1 MPIPQPHHR
10 HKNSSSSRSKE
21 QLGDV
26 RWCAE
31 VPREPACVLY
41 AKGSGTPLDEAAKE
55 EMLRAAR
62 AGEVVSLEVEA
73 VTFIQRDTPNR
84 NFVRF
89 KPGMLATFAKS
100 FEGQPMLRDHASW
113 SMAARGGTILASK
126 LEHNDDGSKQIR
138 MRLELVKPWAVEAAL
153 DGTLD
158 RFSIGWSRTGIV
170 ECSFHCAAWSK
181 CDCWPGDTM
190 SDGTRMQLVF
200 TAADG
205 TEVSGVN
212 VPAVVGTRIEAIQQL
227 TAIDDGTLLADILAE
242 HATHREQETMK
253 PEIYAALVASLGL
266 SATATHE
273 EVAEAAQ
280 AQADKLKIAES
291 KGSDVAARLAA
302 VEKASTDRAA
312 AERITKIDDSI
323 AKLIAAGKLKPD
335 PAPASLESALRRSG
349 ARDFD
354 VFAATV
360 ADMLSVGASITPVG
374 KPALAITADPNG
386 GVIKDGAA
394 FLTANPEAAKWLSK
408 AGVTPEQFEKHGA
421 NAREIV
427 ESLQGR

>member
-1 MPIPQPHHR
+1 MPRDP
-10 HKNSSSSRSKE
+10 
-21 QLGDV
+21 G
-26 RWCAE
+26 CT
-31 VPREPACVLY
+31 LY
-41 AKGSGTPLDEAAKE
+41 AKGGGEPLDAKAKA
-55 EMLRAAR
+55 EMMRAAR

-113 SMAARGGTILASK
+113 SMAARGGTIIASK
-126 LEHNDDGSKQIR
+126 LEHNEDGSKQIR
-138 MRLELVKPWAVEAAL
+138 MRIELVKPWAVEAAL

-158 RFSIGWSRTGIV
+158 RFSIGWSRTGVV

-181 CDCWPGDTM
+181 CDCWPGDSM
-190 SDGTRMQLVF
+190 SDGSKMQLVF

-227 TAIDDGTLLADILAE
+227 TAIDDRTLLADILAE
-242 HATHREQETMK
+242 HATAREQEIMDSK
-253 PEIYAALVASLGL
+253 LFAVLVATLGL
-266 SATATHE
+266 SATATPE
-273 EVAEAAQ
+273 EVVDAAQ
-280 AQADKLKIAES
+280 AHADKLKIAES
-291 KGSDVAARLAA
+291 KSADVASRLAA
-302 VEKASTDRAA
+302 VEKAATDRAA
-312 AERITKIDDSI
+312 AERVSKIDESI

-335 PAPASLESALRRSG
+335 AAPGSLESALRRSG

-354 VFAATV
+354 VFSATV
-360 ADMLSVGASITPVG
+360 ADMLAVGASITPVG
-374 KPALAITADPNG
+374 KITPALSTDPNG

-394 FLTANPEAAKWLSK
+394 FLTANPEAGKWLAK
-408 AGVTPEQFEKHGA
+408 AGISAEQFEKHGA